1 MEVYMKRAVYVVSVL
16 LAVTA
21 ACSRY
26 DDELVQECT
35 TILDCPVGYICTESV
50 CTEDLSYSDNET
62 DENAELPDIVPDT
75 IEESDDEFS
84 EVGDDNL
91 EQDNE
96 ISDPDSIESDADTAN
111 DSDTDSGGQWQE
123 VICSTETECDENS
136 VCYKEGN
143 ESKCIDPFKKYW
155 KVSIDTVCLSEKK
168 PDGDYWDGIDLI
180 DKPDPYAYMLIN
192 GTEVLRTPYADET
205 KCAHWQNFTNI
216 KFAATDVVIIK
227 MMEYD
232 SMILNDDD
240 SVGEF
245 SWTEGIPVEVFKAR
259 EFVFDNSSNPGY
271 TYIRISFKEMD

>member
-1 MEVYMKRAVYVVSVL
+1 MKRAVRVISVL
-16 LAVTA
+16 LLVTA

-26 DDELVQECT
+26 EDEFVPECT
-35 TILDCPVGYICTESV
+35 TILDCPVGYICTDSV
-50 CTEDLSYSDNET
+50 CVEDVSAADNEIT
-62 DENAELPDIVPDT
+62 DNAELPDIVTDTAEEQDETVETPD
-75 IEESDDEFS
+75 ENYEDDEP
-84 EVGDDNL
+84 EEIEDNIIDDADAD
-91 EQDNE
+91 QDN
-96 ISDPDSIESDADTAN
+96 
-111 DSDTDSGGQWQE
+111 SGGWQE
-123 VICSTETECDENS
+123 VICTDEAECDEKS
-136 VCYKEGN
+136 VCYKEAD
-143 ESKCIDPFKKYW
+143 ESTCVDPFKKYW
-155 KVSIDTVCLSEKK
+155 KVSIDTICLSEKK
-168 PDGDYWDGIDLI
+168 PGGDYWDGLDLV

-216 KFAATDVVIIK
+216 KFTAADVVMIK

-259 EFVFDNSSNPGY
+259 EFVFDDSSNPGY